1 MWTIFKV
8 FIEFVTIL
16 LLFYV
21 LVFWLQGMCDLN
33 SLTRDW
39 TCTHP
44 LYSKQSLNHGTTR
57 GIPDFF
63 VLFVCIDAS
72 ILHGLSCLEFIASE
86 ASFLRSNGRTVFYNR
101 QHPVGVGYVDIR
113 KDEGWTSGTER
124 SEC

>member
-1 MWTIFKV
+1 MWTILKV

-21 LVFWLQGMCDLN
+21 LVSWLQGMCDLN

-39 TCTHP
+39 TYTHP
-44 LYSKQSLNHGTTR
+44 LYWKESLNHRTNR

-63 VLFVCIDAS
+63 VLFTFIDAS
-72 ILHGLSCLEFIASE
+72 ILNGLSCLEVIASE
-86 ASFLRSNGRTVFYNR
+86 ASFLRSKGRTVFYNR
-101 QHPVGVGYVDIR
+101 QHPVGVGYMDVR
-113 KDEGWTSGTER
+113 KDKGWTSSPER